1 MKYYLNYIL
10 YNCLIIIIAIFL
22 ISLNTYNASA
32 AKKVLFVKTIITD
45 TQISAYINT
54 ETANCK
60 AMLGTTPC
68 EIISYEQAE
77 NLPSDTLILVDT
89 SGSIPKA
96 VQDKTSEFL
105 SELIDGKIENER
117 YAIASF
123 GTDIT
128 YLCDYTSDRYEL
140 SKAVEKLDYSEKY
153 TYIYSTMDN
162 VLKNIGEDVFMK
174 IIVIS
179 DGVENSKDGITYD
192 EILRT
197 VSNTNCP
204 IYTIGIENNNQENL
218 KKFYSFS
225 RNSAAESFTLTSDT
239 DVSEVCGI
247 VNECRYYTC
256 ITIDIPDGLADGS
269 IKYLKISGE
278 NFECGVDIH
287 MQVIAEEKVETSISE
302 TYPSIE
308 TTQEDTKVSISEKA
322 DGKTSTI
329 IICSVA
335 VVAIIAVI
343 IIILI
348 VKSKK
353 DKSKLNEAAIIDP
366 GSVPTKITPPST
378 LIGDHTVKLT
388 DINAQE
394 HSYRCALG
402 QGVIVGRDP
411 KQCMVALDYD
421 DYISRRHI
429 KIFCENGKFY
439 VENLSEKQGAVLND
453 TIVLSKIG
461 DLQESKP
468 AEGTRI
474 LVQQKNNEP
483 VIKTEISNG
492 DTIKIGHTSL
502 RIEIL

>member
-1 MKYYLNYIL
+1 MLKKYMTTIL
-10 YNCLIIIIAIFL
+10 LLLLIVLSAKNVYAYENIAI
-22 ISLNTYNASA
+22 
-32 AKKVLFVKTIITD
+32 VRTIETD
-45 TQISAYINT
+45 TKISAYINT
-54 ETANCK
+54 EIVDCK

-77 NLPSDTLILVDT
+77 NMLSNTLILVDT

-105 SELIDGKIENER
+105 SKLIDGKIENER

-128 YLCDYTSDRYEL
+128 YLCNYTSDRYEL
-140 SKAVEKLDYSEKY
+140 LKAAEKLEYSEKY
-153 TYIYSTMDN
+153 TYVYSTINN
-162 VLKNIGEDVFMK
+162 VLKNISEDVFTK

-197 VSNTNCP
+197 VSDTNCP

-239 DVSEVCGI
+239 DVSEVCSI
-247 VNECRYYTC
+247 VNECRNYAC

-278 NFECGVDIH
+278 NFECGVDIR
-287 MQVIAEEKVETSISE
+287 MPVIAEEKIETSISE

-308 TTQEDTKVSISEKA
+308 TTQEDTQINVSEKA
-322 DGKTSTI
+322 DGKISTI
-329 IICSVA
+329 IICGVS

-353 DKSKLNEAAIIDP
+353 DKSKLNEPAIIDP

-378 LIGDHTVKLT
+378 LIGEHTLRLI
-388 DINAQE
+388 DINAPE

-421 DYISRRHI
+421 GYISRRHI
-429 KIFCENGKFY
+429 KIYCENSKFY
-439 VENLSEKQGAVLND
+439 VENLSGNQDAVVND
-453 TIVLSKIG
+453 TIVLSKVG
-461 DLQESKP
+461 DLQKSKP
-468 AEGTRI
+468 AGGTRV
-474 LVQQKNNEP
+474 LLPQKNNEP
-483 VIKTEISNG
+483 VIKTEISSG
-492 DTIKIGHTSL
+492 DTVKIGHTSL

>member
-1 MKYYLNYIL
+1 MKKIILTVIAIILTVINYS
-10 YNCLIIIIAIFL
+10 IIIYAATDTSIVKYI
-22 ISLNTYNASA
+22 IS
-32 AKKVLFVKTIITD
+32 D

-54 ETANCK
+54 KTADCM
-60 AMLGTTPC
+60 AMIGTTPC

-77 NLPSDTLILVDT
+77 NMLSNTLILVDT

-140 SKAVEKLDYSEKY
+140 SKTVEKLDYSEKY
-153 TYIYSTMDN
+153 TYIYSTIDN
-162 VLKNIGEDVFMK
+162 VLKNIGEDVFTK

-192 EILRT
+192 EILKT
-197 VSNTNCP
+197 VSDTNCP

-239 DVSEVCGI
+239 DISEACGI
-247 VNECRYYTC
+247 VNECRNYTC

-269 IKYLKISGE
+269 IKYLKINGE
-278 NFECGVDIH
+278 NFECGVDIR
-287 MQVIAEEKVETSISE
+287 MPVIAKEKIETSISE

-308 TTQEDTKVSISEKA
+308 TTQEDTKVSVSEKA
-322 DGKTSTI
+322 SGKTSII
-329 IICSVA
+329 IICG
-335 VVAIIAVI
+335 VAIIAVI
-343 IIILI
+343 TIILI
-348 VKSKK
+348 VKFKK
-353 DKSKLNEAAIIDP
+353 NKSNLSEPTAIEP
-366 GSVPTKITPPST
+366 GSVPTEITPPST

-388 DINAQE
+388 DINAPE

-402 QGVIVGRDP
+402 QGVIVGRDS

-421 DYISRRHI
+421 GYISRRHI
-429 KIFCENGKFY
+429 KIYCKNSKFY
-439 VENLSEKQGAVLND
+439 VENLSGNQDAVVND
-453 TIVLSKIG
+453 TIVLSKVG
-461 DLQESKP
+461 DLQKSKP
-468 AEGTRI
+468 AGGTRV
-474 LVQQKNNEP
+474 LLPQKNNEP

-492 DTIKIGHTSL
+492 DTVKIGHTSL